1 MTHGIFIFLNSD
13 VGAGVRV
20 IMSSPEQSERKR
32 TLFVLASVLQ
42 GRHAKRR
49 AAVQSLVDVIQSDE
63 DNDDERSA
71 AVVEHALDA
80 LYEASVLA
88 AIPLLAAVGCLL
100 CICDLVPATHALYVQ
115 MRADPTRRTC
125 VPFFEDMVADGHA
138 FFARYRMPKR
148 LFVSISR
155 RLLPFVL
162 HEHALTTRRFAIEET
177 RETYA
182 SMVFGCLLLFLAS
195 PGQQRTLGDH
205 FGVSQSCVSKWLR
218 RGVKALL
225 QLHGDHGVQPIVTL
239 PSLTHFVDQ
248 VEPYFHRTTGVHY
261 IGLIADG
268 FHVAIEAPAHTKHQ
282 TEDFLCRKK
291 GYLHSLNCFIMCDH
305 TKYICF
311 AEPKWPGSVNDR
323 GMTSR
328 SGKLRDLLVRRT
340 CSRFPEPL
348 HVLADSG
355 FLMRKYFLM
364 PFADEEHDGADPALT
379 AANKKAFNTAICG
392 QRVIVEQAI
401 GLLKGKWQRLK
412 NFRIHEDTNLVPLLV
427 KCAIILHNI
436 CVKNNAWS
444 DAEIADHHDEGHV
457 GGGHVAIERDG
468 DVDEDAVHERDMYK
482 QRQIKVLKLWIRE
495 RYHGYVAHIEDLK
508 DIYGEA
514 AYV

>member
-1 MTHGIFIFLNSD
+1 MEQLG
-13 VGAGVRV
+13 
-20 IMSSPEQSERKR
+20 SPEQNVRKR
-32 TLFVLASVLQ
+32 TLFALANVLLGWQ
-42 GRHAKRR
+42 AKRR
-49 AAVQSLVDVIQSDE
+49 AAVQSLLDVVTSDE
-63 DNDDERSA
+63 GDDDEQSA
-71 AVVEHALDA
+71 VVVEHALDA
-80 LYEASVLA
+80 LYEASILA
-88 AIPLLAAVGCLL
+88 AIPLLAVVGPLL
-100 CICDLVPATHALYVQ
+100 CICSRSAATHVWYAQ
-115 MRADPTRRTC
+115 MRAERTGRTC
-125 VPFFEDMVADGHA
+125 VPFFEDMVADEHA
-138 FFARYRMPKR
+138 FYARYRMPKR

-155 RLLPFVL
+155 RLLPHML

-195 PGQQRTLGDH
+195 PGQQRGLGDH

-218 RGVKALL
+218 RAAKALL
-225 QLHGDHGVQPIVTL
+225 KLHGDCGVQPMVALPTL
-239 PSLTHFVDQ
+239 NHFVDE

-268 FHVAIEAPAHTKHQ
+268 FHVAIEAPAYTKHQ

-291 GYLHSLNCFIMCDH
+291 GYLHSLNCLIMCDH

-328 SGKLRDLLVRRT
+328 SVKLRDMLVRRT
-340 CSRFPEPL
+340 SNRFPEPL

-364 PFADEEHDGADPALT
+364 PFADEEHDGVDPVLT
-379 AANKKAFNTAICG
+379 AANKKAFNTAICS
-392 QRVIVEQAI
+392 QRVIVEQTI

-412 NFRIHEDTNLVPLLV
+412 NFRIHEDTNIVPLLV

-436 CVKNNAWS
+436 CIKNNAWN
-444 DAEIADHHDEGHV
+444 DAEIADHHDEEHIVEGAV
-457 GGGHVAIERDG
+457 QMECDV
-468 DVDEDAVHERDMYK
+468 DVDEDAVQERDNYR
-482 QRQIKVLKLWIRE
+482 QRQIKVLRLWLRE
-495 RYHGYVAHIEDLK
+495 RYHGYVARIGDLK